1 MLALPAYPVL
11 VTGQSGLRC
20 PLALSSRVLGSSGG
34 VVANG
39 RTDDATMRDG
49 GGGENVNVGR
59 LRAERALTHPATSL
73 TTQTRD
79 KTATLDP
86 DCMQHC
92 RFSANPAIAIRLR
105 ALVQAVVQY

>member
-1 MLALPAYPVL
+1 MVL
-11 VTGQSGLRC
+11 VVHWPYLHGCLAPRAVLLPMDGQTMQQC
-20 PLALSSRVLGSSGG
+20 EMEEA
-34 VVANG
+34 G
-39 RTDDATMRDG
+39 RS
-49 GGGENVNVGR
+49 VNVGR

-92 RFSANPAIAIRLR
+92 RFTANPAIAIRLR
-105 ALVQAVVQY
+105 ALVQAVV